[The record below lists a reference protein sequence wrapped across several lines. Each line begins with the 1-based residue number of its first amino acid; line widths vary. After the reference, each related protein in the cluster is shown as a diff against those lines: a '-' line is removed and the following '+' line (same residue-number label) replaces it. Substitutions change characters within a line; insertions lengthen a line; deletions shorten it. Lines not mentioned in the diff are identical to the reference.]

1 MRTAL
6 MLALAFPVTLA
17 AQIQRPGR
25 AGTPV
30 VQDGATPVFTAVPYT
45 PPADPAGFT
54 ATVESGKVVL
64 TWQPVAGVTSYLLGG
79 AGIDLY
85 GQRVQAS
92 TYTVANLPAGTHE
105 WTVAS
110 LNADGQAINN
120 GAKWPHASVTL
131 TPATA
136 VTGRYRITLA
146 GFQVMIETLDDALE
160 RDGKRD
166 EVYAAAS
173 WALFDRN
180 TRTVSGKGSVRSKTY
195 GDASRWPARVAA
207 GRASASG
214 GLMTGDIIPTGWG
227 IQNPPPSVHD
237 PMLLPMVVWEG
248 SLTNG
253 QEILVI
259 RPSLWEEDADPS
271 TYAIWR
277 QQSEASGF
285 PDYHDRA
292 QHLTEPLIS
301 GPFAGKKMFFTAYDN
316 LRWAFGFT
324 ADPLSSGKDRPIGL
338 DGFDSTVLSWQ
349 DRYFVLTR
357 ENLESTLDSRHV
369 AQRKQPPG
377 LLTVWLRDEERG
389 TVEITQHGHYRMLL
403 GIERVP

>member
-1 MRTAL
+1 
-6 MLALAFPVTLA
+6 
-17 AQIQRPGR
+17 
-25 AGTPV
+25 
-30 VQDGATPVFTAVPYT
+30 
-45 PPADPAGFT
+45 
-54 ATVESGKVVL
+54 
-64 TWQPVAGVTSYLLGG
+64 
-79 AGIDLY
+79 
-85 GQRVQAS
+85 VQAT
-92 TYTVANLPAGTHE
+92 TYTIPNLPPGTHD

-120 GAKWPHASVTL
+120 GAKWPHANVTL

-136 VTGRYRITLA
+136 ATGRYRITLA

-173 WALFDRN
+173 WTLFNRN
-180 TRTVSGKGSVRSKTY
+180 TRTVSGKGIVRSKTY

-207 GRASASG
+207 GKASTSG
-214 GLMTGDIIPTGWG
+214 GLMTGDVIPTGWG
-227 IQNPPPSVHD
+227 IQGPPPSVHD
-237 PMLLPMVVWEG
+237 PMRLPVVVWEG

-259 RPSLWEEDADPS
+259 RPTLWEEDADPS
-271 TYAIWR
+271 TYALWQ
-277 QQSEASGF
+277 QQSEAFGF
-285 PDYHDRA
+285 PDYHGRA
-292 QHLTEPLIS
+292 QHLTDPLIS
-301 GPFAGKKMFFTAYDN
+301 GPFGGKKMFWTAYDP

-338 DGFDSTVLSWQ
+338 EGFDSTVLSWQ

-357 ENLESTLDSRHV
+357 ENLESTLDPRHV